1 MTVESSYT
9 VINTNYVN
17 INICQDVCFMAYYVD
32 LELPYSLIENV
43 MFLIFPIKGLL
54 IIIQCSVWRTWKL
67 SYI

>member
-17 INICQDVCFMAYYVD
+17 INICQDVCFMAYYYVD
-32 LELPYSLIENV
+32 LELPYSLIENL

-54 IIIQCSVWRTWKL
+54 IIIQC
-67 SYI
+67 